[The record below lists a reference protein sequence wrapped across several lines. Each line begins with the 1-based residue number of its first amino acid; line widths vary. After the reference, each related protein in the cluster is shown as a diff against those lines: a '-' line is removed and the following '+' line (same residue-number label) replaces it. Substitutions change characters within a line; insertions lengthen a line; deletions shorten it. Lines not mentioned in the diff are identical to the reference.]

1 MQLHYQNKTSARR
14 NVLNQHHLIQS
25 NLTLSERNDQH
36 KIYNGISE
44 TKVKKKKKLGTI
56 LSHSDTNNIT
66 VTLNYPVNWG
76 TSKVNYHTLN
86 IIWDILRKH

>member
-1 MQLHYQNKTSARR
+1 M
-14 NVLNQHHLIQS
+14 LNQQHLIQS
-25 NLTLSERNDQH
+25 NLYDQH

-44 TKVKKKKKLGTI
+44 TKVTKKKKKMETI
-56 LSHSDTNNIT
+56 LSHSDTNNTT

-86 IIWDILRKH
+86 ITWEILRKH